1 MGVYVVL
8 VNIYVVIV
16 NVYVVIY
23 NSVYVLCGDE
33 CIRAAWWVYT
43 CVAVE
48 GIRVLQARVYDVA
61 CKCIRAVLSVYV
73 CCLCVYTYFAGECI
87 RVLRASI
94 YVVL

>member
-1 MGVYVVL
+1 M
-8 VNIYVVIV
+8 
-16 NVYVVIY
+16 
-23 NSVYVLCGDE
+23 
-33 CIRAAWWVYT
+33 YT

-73 CCLCVYTYFAGECI
+73 CCWCVYTCVAGECI